1 MKRRDFLTSEFTAML
16 LSQIRD
22 NGFLTAVSNDAS
34 INRTKMNRTG
44 FAKLRVHQ
52 LLRILVALSFHLS
65 RRSPKA
71 FLAMWW
77 QLGLLIQAMSEDD
90 YDEFCNEGSR

>member
-1 MKRRDFLTSEFTAML
+1 ML
-16 LSQIRD
+16 LGKIRD

-34 INRTKMNRTG
+34 INRTQMNHTE
-44 FAKLRVHQ
+44 FAKLRCYQ

-65 RRSPKA
+65 RQSPKA
-71 FLAMWW
+71 FLTMWW